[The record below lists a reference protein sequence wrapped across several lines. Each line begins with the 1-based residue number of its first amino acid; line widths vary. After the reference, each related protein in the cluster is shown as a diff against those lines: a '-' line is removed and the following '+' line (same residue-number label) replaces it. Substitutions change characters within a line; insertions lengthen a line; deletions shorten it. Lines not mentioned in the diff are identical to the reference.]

1 MSKYVNRQKRKARSK
16 DEILQLIQKNQK
28 DVVIEEY
35 IFQYGNQRG
44 MVQESNGKYHSE
56 HYDLIKRIL
65 LK

>member
-1 MSKYVNRQKRKARSK
+1 MSKYVNRQKRKARTK

-35 IFQYGNQRG
+35 IFQYGNQQT